1 MSKHFVRFANR
12 VAEASGYPSV
22 FAVAVSMVLVWLATG
37 PMFRFSDT
45 GQLIPPG
52 TSERSDRCRLT
63 WGLKRM
69 IKTFTGLTMAA
80 AMAFTVGGALAQQA
94 GGGPQPQL
102 GTSTPNTQE
111 GTTRPQTV
119 PQPGSPG
126 TQSGSTQ
133 QPTTGGQG
141 NNAISTEKK

>member
-1 MSKHFVRFANR
+1 
-12 VAEASGYPSV
+12 
-22 FAVAVSMVLVWLATG
+22 
-37 PMFRFSDT
+37 
-45 GQLIPPG
+45 
-52 TSERSDRCRLT
+52 
-63 WGLKRM
+63 M
-69 IKTFTGLTMAA
+69 IKTFTGLTMATA
-80 AMAFTVGGALAQQA
+80 VAFTVGGALAQQA
-94 GGGPQPQL
+94 GGGPQPRL

-141 NNAISTEKK
+141 NNATSTEKK